1 MSGPPGV
8 AGPAPASRIC
18 LCLTGASLQEDAA
31 LLRRERRWVDL
42 VELRADFLEPAELAH
57 LARFPALVDLPV
69 ILIVRRV
76 QDGGRWRGAEADRRR
91 LLREALGPAAA
102 GGNGIDVTLRTDDG
116 AFEAD
121 VACGGQAILHCSKT
135 RSA

>member
-1 MSGPPGV
+1 MTETAESTGPV
-8 AGPAPASRIC
+8 AFA
-18 LCLTGASLQEDAA
+18 
-31 LLRRERRWVDL
+31 
-42 VELRADFLEPAELAH
+42 
-57 LARFPALVDLPV
+57 ARFPPEERFAVTAGELA
-69 ILIVRRV
+69 
-76 QDGGRWRGAEADRRR
+76 GRLAAACGCRPEAAEEVRGAVNRAFG
-91 LLREALGPAAA
+91 EALEPAAA